1 MRNGRELVSDC
12 YGAAQTSAEPQ
23 AAPKLAAVRALPDL
37 TSERSES
44 AGPQAPEQ
52 SALRRSVPT
61 RFGKVRRVLVDE
73 QGAVTAEYAIVII
86 RRPLAPTEFRVTQD
100 PRSPAVPLQ
109 HQRGSE
115 RRINTPHGR

>member
-44 AGPQAPEQ
+44 AGPQALEQ

-61 RFGKVRRVLVDE
+61 RFGEVRRVLVDE
-73 QGAVTAEYAIVII
+73 QGALTAEYAIVIMAAVAFAGVLVAII
-86 RRPLAPTEFRVTQD
+86 R
-100 PRSPAVPLQ
+100 
-109 HQRGSE
+109 SE
-115 RRINTPHGR
+115 QIRKMLVDLVENALGTGG